1 MPVGGPNTHMIITGH
16 RGLPSA
22 KLFTDLDKME
32 KGDRFYIQ
40 TLTIR
45 LTYEV
50 DQITTVLPD
59 QVTSLE
65 IEKDQDDVTMVTCTP
80 YGINTHRLLVRGK
93 RIREPGE
100 IMPDEEGFVEYM
112 KAKEKE
118 RAEQAA
124 ADSEQ

>member
-1 MPVGGPNTHMIITGH
+1 MTT
-16 RGLPSA
+16 
-22 KLFTDLDKME
+22 
-32 KGDRFYIQ
+32 GDRIAYV
-40 TLTIR
+40 
-45 LTYEV
+45 YV
-50 DQITTVLPD
+50 DEYGTP
-59 QVTSLE
+59 SLE
-65 IEKDQDDVTMVTCTP
+65 IEKDQDYVTMVTCTP